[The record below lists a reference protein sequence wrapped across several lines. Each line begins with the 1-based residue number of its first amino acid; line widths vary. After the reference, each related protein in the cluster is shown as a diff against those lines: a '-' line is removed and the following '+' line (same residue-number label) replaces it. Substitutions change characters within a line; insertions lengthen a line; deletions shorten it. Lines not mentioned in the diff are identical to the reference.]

1 MMILSEKSK
10 FDCLEFVH
18 KAELPEPWDGKSVYI
33 TAICKTLKSDG
44 NYYYCVVE
52 IDENGK
58 NKIVKDFG
66 RCAAILKFEEIY
78 PLSYLEPS
86 YLKKFKKDAEG
97 TAKLVEYL
105 KNEGVEMDFES
116 ADRKMLDKANIR
128 VAIKRQLA
136 NEKKA
141 NKIIIKD

>member
-1 MMILSEKSK
+1 MTDSQKSM
-10 FDCLEFVH
+10 FDALEFVH
-18 KAELPEPWDGKSVYI
+18 KSELPESWNGKDVYI
-33 TAICKTLKSDG
+33 SAICKTLKSDG
-44 NYYYCVVE
+44 NNYYCVVE

-66 RCAAILKFEEIY
+66 RCAAIVKFEEIY

-86 YLKKFKKDAEG
+86 FLKKFKKDEEG

-105 KNEGVEMDFES
+105 KNEGVEMDFEN

>member
-1 MMILSEKSK
+1 MMTLSEQSK
-10 FDCLEFVH
+10 FDCLEYC
-18 KAELPEPWDGKSVYI
+18 KASTLPEPWNGKDVYI
-33 TAICKTLKSDG
+33 SAICKTLKSDG
-44 NYYYCVVE
+44 NNYYCVVE

-58 NKIVKDFG
+58 NRIVKDFG
-66 RCAAILKFEEIY
+66 RSAAILKFEEVY

-86 YLKKFKKDAEG
+86 FLKRFKKDEDG

>member
-1 MMILSEKSK
+1 MTDSEKSL
-10 FDCLEFVH
+10 FDCLEYCKVS
-18 KAELPEPWDGKSVYI
+18 KLPEPWNGKDVYI
-33 TAICKTLKSDG
+33 SAICKTLKSDG
-44 NYYYCVVE
+44 NSYYCVVE

-58 NKIVKDFG
+58 NRIVKDFG

-86 YLKKFKKDAEG
+86 FLKRFKKDEEG
-97 TAKLVEYL
+97 AAKLVEYL
-105 KNEGVEMDFES
+105 KNSGVEMDFDN

-128 VAIKRQLA
+128 VAIKNQLA

>member
-1 MMILSEKSK
+1 MTDSEKSM
-10 FDCLEFVH
+10 FDCLEYCKVS
-18 KAELPEPWDGKSVYI
+18 KLTEPWNGKDVYI
-33 TAICKTLKSDG
+33 SAICKTLKSDG
-44 NYYYCVVE
+44 NNYYCVVE
-52 IDENGK
+52 IDEDGK
-58 NKIVKDFG
+58 NRIIKDFG
-66 RCAAILKFEEIY
+66 RCAAILKFEGIY

-86 YLKKFKKDAEG
+86 YLKKFKKDEEG

>member
-1 MMILSEKSK
+1 MTDSQKSM
-10 FDCLEFVH
+10 FDALEFVH
-18 KAELPEPWDGKSVYI
+18 KSELPESWNGKDVYI
-33 TAICKTLKSDG
+33 SAICKTLKADG
-44 NYYYCVVE
+44 NNYYCLVE
-52 IDENGK
+52 IDEEGK
-58 NKIVKDFG
+58 NRIVKDFG
-66 RCAAILKFEEIY
+66 RCSAILKFEEIY

-86 YLKKFKKDAEG
+86 FLKKFKKDEDG

-105 KNEGVEMDFES
+105 KNEGVEMDFEN

>member
-1 MMILSEKSK
+1 MTLSEQSK
-10 FDCLEFVH
+10 FDCLEYCKVST
-18 KAELPEPWDGKSVYI
+18 LPEPWNGKDVYI
-33 TAICKTLKSDG
+33 SAICKTLKSDS
-44 NYYYCVVE
+44 NNYYCVVE

-58 NKIVKDFG
+58 NRIVKDFG
-66 RCAAILKFEEIY
+66 RCAAIIKFEEIY

-86 YLKKFKKDAEG
+86 YLKRFKKDEEG

-105 KNEGVEMDFES
+105 KNEGVEMDFEN
-116 ADRKMLDKANIR
+116 ADRKMLDKVNIR

-136 NEKKA
+136 DEKKA

>member
-1 MMILSEKSK
+1 MMTDSQKSM
-10 FDCLEFVH
+10 FDALEFVH
-18 KAELPEPWDGKSVYI
+18 KSKLPEPWNGKDVYI
-33 TAICKTLKSDG
+33 SAICKTLKSDG
-44 NYYYCVVE
+44 NNYYCIVE
-52 IDENGK
+52 IDEEGK
-58 NKIVKDFG
+58 NRIVKDFG

-86 YLKKFKKDAEG
+86 FLKRFKRDDEG
-97 TAKLVEYL
+97 TAKLIEYL
-105 KNEGVEMDFES
+105 KFEGVEMDFENV
-116 ADRKMLDKANIR
+116 DRKMLDKANIR

>member
-1 MMILSEKSK
+1 MMTDSQKSM
-10 FDCLEFVH
+10 FDCLEYCKVST
-18 KAELPEPWDGKSVYI
+18 LPESWNGKDVYI
-33 TAICKTLKSDG
+33 VAICKTLKSDG
-44 NYYYCVVE
+44 NNYYCVVE

-58 NKIVKDFG
+58 NRIVKDFG

-86 YLKKFKKDAEG
+86 YVKKFKKDEEG

-105 KNEGVEMDFES
+105 KNEGVEMDFED
-116 ADRKMLDKANIR
+116 ADRKMLEKANIR

>member
-1 MMILSEKSK
+1 MTETEKSL
-10 FDCLEFVH
+10 FDACEYARIAHLT
-18 KAELPEPWDGKSVYI
+18 EPWNGKDVYI
-33 TAICKTLKSDG
+33 NAICKTLKSDG
-44 NYYYCVVE
+44 NNYYCIVE

-58 NKIVKDFG
+58 NRIVKDFG
-66 RCAAILKFEEIY
+66 RCAAIIKFEEIY

-86 YLKKFKKDAEG
+86 FLKKFKKDEEG

-105 KNEGVEMDFES
+105 KNEGVEMDYEN

-128 VAIKRQLA
+128 VAIKRQLE

>member
-1 MMILSEKSK
+1 MMTDSEKSM
-10 FDCLEFVH
+10 FDCLEYCKVS
-18 KAELPEPWDGKSVYI
+18 KLTEPWNGKDVYI
-33 TAICKTLKSDG
+33 SAICKTLKSDG
-44 NYYYCVVE
+44 NNYYCVVE
-52 IDENGK
+52 IDEDGK
-58 NKIVKDFG
+58 NRIIKDFG
-66 RCAAILKFEEIY
+66 RCAAILKFEGIY

-86 YLKKFKKDAEG
+86 YLKKFKKDEEG

>member
-1 MMILSEKSK
+1 MTDSQKSM
-10 FDCLEFVH
+10 FDALEFVH
-18 KAELPEPWDGKSVYI
+18 KSELPEPWNGKDVYI
-33 TAICKTLKSDG
+33 SAICKTLKSDG
-44 NYYYCVVE
+44 NSYYCVVE

-58 NKIVKDFG
+58 NRIVKDFG

-86 YLKKFKKDAEG
+86 FLKRFKKDEEG
-97 TAKLVEYL
+97 AAKLVEYL
-105 KNEGVEMDFES
+105 KNSGVEMDFEN

-128 VAIKRQLA
+128 VAIKNQLA

>member
-1 MMILSEKSK
+1 MMSSELSMFE
-10 FDCLEFVH
+10 CLEYCKVST
-18 KAELPEPWDGKSVYI
+18 LPEPWDGKSVYLS
-33 TAICKTLKSDG
+33 AVCRTLKSDG
-44 NYYYCVVE
+44 NNYYCVVE

-58 NKIVKDFG
+58 NRIVKDFG

-86 YLKKFKKDAEG
+86 YVKRFKKDEEG

-105 KNEGVEMDFES
+105 KNEGVVMDFEN

-136 NEKKA
+136 DEKKA

>member
-1 MMILSEKSK
+1 MLNSEKSM
-10 FDCLEFVH
+10 FDCLEYCKVA
-18 KAELPEPWDGKSVYI
+18 KLPEPWNGKDVYI
-33 TAICKTLKSDG
+33 SAICKTLKNDG
-44 NYYYCVVE
+44 NNYYCFVE

-66 RCAAILKFEEIY
+66 RCAAIIKFEEIY

-86 YLKKFKKDAEG
+86 FLKRFKKDEEG
-97 TAKLVEYL
+97 TFRLVEYL
-105 KNEGVEMDFES
+105 KNEGVEMDFEN

-128 VAIKRQLA
+128 VAIKKQLE

>member
-1 MMILSEKSK
+1 MTDSQKSM
-10 FDCLEFVH
+10 FDCLEYCKVST
-18 KAELPEPWDGKSVYI
+18 LPEPWNGKDVYI
-33 TAICKTLKSDG
+33 SAICKTLKANG
-44 NYYYCVVE
+44 NNYYCVVE

-58 NKIVKDFG
+58 NRIVKDFG
-66 RCAAILKFEEIY
+66 KCAAILKFEGIY

-86 YLKKFKKDAEG
+86 YLKKFKKDEEG

-105 KNEGVEMDFES
+105 KNEGVEMDYEN

-128 VAIKRQLA
+128 VAIKRQLE

>member
-1 MMILSEKSK
+1 MMTDSELSM
-10 FDCLEFVH
+10 FDCLEYCKVS
-18 KAELPEPWDGKSVYI
+18 KLPEPWDGKSVYI
-33 TAICKTLKSDG
+33 SAVCRTLKSDG
-44 NYYYCVVE
+44 NNYYCVVE
-52 IDENGK
+52 IDEDGK

-66 RCAAILKFEEIY
+66 RCAAIIKFEETY

-86 YLKKFKKDAEG
+86 YLKRFKKDEEG

-105 KNEGVEMDFES
+105 KSEGVVMDFEN
-116 ADRKMLDKANIR
+116 ADRKMLEKANIR
-128 VAIKRQLA
+128 VAIQRQLA

>member
-1 MMILSEKSK
+1 MTDSQKSM
-10 FDCLEFVH
+10 FECLEYCKVSTV
-18 KAELPEPWDGKSVYI
+18 PEPWDGKSVYI
-33 TAICKTLKSDG
+33 QGIAKTLKTDG
-44 NYYYCVVE
+44 NNYYCLVE
-52 IDENGK
+52 IDEEGK
-58 NKIVKDFG
+58 NRIVKDFG
-66 RCAAILKFEEIY
+66 RCSAILKFEEIY
-78 PLSYLEPS
+78 PLSYLNPS
-86 YLKKFKKDAEG
+86 YVKKFKKDEDG

-105 KNEGVEMDFES
+105 KNEGVQMDFEN

>member
-1 MMILSEKSK
+1 MTDSEKSM
-10 FDCLEFVH
+10 FDCLEYCKVS
-18 KAELPEPWDGKSVYI
+18 KLSEPWNGKDVYI
-33 TAICKTLKSDG
+33 SAICKTLKSDG
-44 NYYYCVVE
+44 NNYYCVVE

-58 NKIVKDFG
+58 NRIVKDFG
-66 RCAAILKFEEIY
+66 RCAAIIKFEETY

-86 YLKKFKKDAEG
+86 YLKKFKKDEDG
-97 TAKLVEYL
+97 TDKLVEYL
-105 KNEGVEMDFES
+105 KNEGVVMDYEN

-136 NEKKA
+136 SEKKA

>member
-1 MMILSEKSK
+1 MTDSQKSM
-10 FDCLEFVH
+10 FDALEFVH
-18 KAELPEPWDGKSVYI
+18 KSELPEPWNGKDVFI
-33 TAICKTLKSDG
+33 NGIAKTLKSDG
-44 NYYYCVVE
+44 NNYYCVVE

-58 NKIVKDFG
+58 NKIIKDFG
-66 RCAAILKFEEIY
+66 RCAAIVKFEEIY

-86 YLKKFKKDAEG
+86 YLKRFKKDEDG

-105 KNEGVEMDFES
+105 KNEGVEMDFEN
-116 ADRKMLDKANIR
+116 ADRKMLEKANIR

>member
-1 MMILSEKSK
+1 MTLSEQSK
-10 FDCLEFVH
+10 FDCLEYCKVST
-18 KAELPEPWDGKSVYI
+18 LPEPWNGKDVYI
-33 TAICKTLKSDG
+33 VAICKTLKSDG
-44 NYYYCVVE
+44 NNYYCVVE

-66 RCAAILKFEEIY
+66 RCAAILKFEQIY

-86 YLKKFKKDAEG
+86 YVKKFKKDEEG
-97 TAKLVEYL
+97 TAKLVDYL
-105 KNEGVEMDFES
+105 KNEGVVMDFED
-116 ADRKMLDKANIR
+116 ADRKMLEKANIR

-141 NKIIIKD
+141 SKIIIKD

>member
-1 MMILSEKSK
+1 MIDSEKSM
-10 FDCLEFVH
+10 FDCLEYCKVA
-18 KAELPEPWDGKSVYI
+18 KLPEPWNGKDVYI
-33 TAICKTLKSDG
+33 SAICKTLKSDG
-44 NYYYCVVE
+44 NNYYCVVE

-58 NKIVKDFG
+58 NRIVKDFG

-86 YLKKFKKDAEG
+86 YLRKFKKDEEG

-105 KNEGVEMDFES
+105 KNEGVVMDFEN
-116 ADRKMLDKANIR
+116 ADRKMLEKANIR
-128 VAIKRQLA
+128 AIKRQLM

>member
-1 MMILSEKSK
+1 MLLSEKSM
-10 FDCLEFVH
+10 FDCLEYCKVST
-18 KAELPEPWDGKSVYI
+18 LPEPWKGKDVYI
-33 TAICKTLKSDG
+33 SAICKTLKSDG
-44 NYYYCVVE
+44 NNYYAVVE

-58 NKIVKDFG
+58 NRIVKDFG
-66 RCAAILKFEEIY
+66 RCAAILKFEQIY

-86 YLKKFKKDAEG
+86 YVKKFKRDEEG

-105 KNEGVEMDFES
+105 KNEGVEMDYEN

-136 NEKKA
+136 DEKKA

>member
-1 MMILSEKSK
+1 MTDSQKSM
-10 FDCLEFVH
+10 FDALEFVH
-18 KAELPEPWDGKSVYI
+18 KSELPEPWNGKDVYI
-33 TAICKTLKSDG
+33 SAICKTLKSDG
-44 NYYYCVVE
+44 NNYYCVVE

-58 NKIVKDFG
+58 NRIVKDFG

-86 YLKKFKKDAEG
+86 FLKRFKKDEEG
-97 TAKLVEYL
+97 AARLVEYL
-105 KNEGVEMDFES
+105 KNEGVEMDYES
-116 ADRKMLDKANIR
+116 ADRKTLEKANIR